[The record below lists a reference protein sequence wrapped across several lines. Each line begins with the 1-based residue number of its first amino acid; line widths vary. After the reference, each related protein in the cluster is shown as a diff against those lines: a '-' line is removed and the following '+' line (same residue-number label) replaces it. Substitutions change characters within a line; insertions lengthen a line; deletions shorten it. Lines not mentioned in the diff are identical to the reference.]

1 METLEDRLKKA
12 RTSLGLSQ
20 EEMAEAVGA
29 KKRGYQD
36 NERGITTPNSSV
48 IAGFVKLG
56 FNANWLLS
64 GVGGMRLE
72 QVSSIK
78 KGADVFSD
86 IPKCVLKEAKKNI
99 YTLDESI
106 KRRLNSVE
114 SEIVQVPIYS
124 VQVSTGSGVI
134 CDDEKITGSEPYS
147 RAYLRRR
154 NLQFE
159 NLAIVSSKGDSMEP
173 TITNNDRLLIDMSRT
188 TPIDGKIFVIRLG
201 EELYAKRV
209 QCLVGGGLTII
220 SDNKEYPPQVLDQTQ
235 VHQLEVIGQVMRISK
250 DT

>member
-36 NERGITTPNSSV
+36 NERGVTTPNSSV

-72 QVSSIK
+72 QVRHIK
-78 KGADVFSD
+78 PSPD
-86 IPKCVLKEAKKNI
+86 IVEEDKVRLYNLGKP
-99 YTLDESI
+99 I

-114 SEIVQVPIYS
+114 SEVVQVPIYS
-124 VQVSTGSGVI
+124 VQVSTGNGAI

-147 RAYLRRR
+147 RAYLRKR

-173 TITNNDRLLIDMSRT
+173 TITNNDRLLVDISRT

>member
-36 NERGITTPNSSV
+36 NERGVTTPNSSV

-72 QVSSIK
+72 QVRHIK
-78 KGADVFSD
+78 PSPD
-86 IPKCVLKEAKKNI
+86 IVEEDKVRLYNLGKP
-99 YTLDESI
+99 I

-114 SEIVQVPIYS
+114 SEVVQVPIYS
-124 VQVSTGSGVI
+124 VQVSTGNGVI

-147 RAYLRRR
+147 RAYLRKR

-173 TITNNDRLLIDMSRT
+173 TITNNDRLLVDISRT